1 MNIKLSL
8 ASAIYLNLKQGHLNF
23 PVSTIYIMFGEKCNS
38 NCSFC
43 AQAYSHAQEN
53 MLSRVPWFSYDT
65 ELVIEKLKVSKL
77 ARVCIQTLDYPGVE
91 KELFGFLSRLK
102 NLNVPISIS
111 ITPISSASMILFR
124 DYADTISF
132 ALDAA
137 TPALFEKYKGH
148 MVGNRFTWED
158 HWNALLNA
166 KKIFENVN
174 THIIVG
180 LGENDRDL
188 IELMLRLK
196 DAKISIALF
205 AYTPVN
211 RNLNLEAPD
220 LNRYRKV
227 QLARYLIEN
236 YDAKIQNFELENNM
250 LKNIEF
256 ENLDKIIN
264 EGIAFMTSGCKGCN
278 RPYYNERPG
287 KAVYNIPYRPSDEEI
302 KAIKKELKP

>member
-1 MNIKLSL
+1 MNIRLSL
-8 ASAIYLNLKQGHLNF
+8 ASAIYLGFKPGNLNF
-23 PVSTIYIMFGEKCNS
+23 PVSTIYIMFGEKCYS

-43 AQAYSHAQEN
+43 AQAYSQAKEN
-53 MLSRVPWFSYDT
+53 MLSRVPWFSYDAD
-65 ELVIEKLKVSKL
+65 LVIGRLRVSKL
-77 ARVCIQTLDYPGVE
+77 ARICVQTLDYPGVE
-91 KELFGFLSRLK
+91 KEILVFLGGVK
-102 NLNVPISIS
+102 KLNMPVSIS
-111 ITPISSASMILFR
+111 ITPISNASMTIFR

-137 TPALFEKYKGH
+137 TPALFEKYKGY

-166 KKIFENVN
+166 RKIFEHVN
-174 THIIVG
+174 THVIVG

-196 DAKISIALF
+196 DSKISIALF
-205 AYTPVN
+205 AYTPIN
-211 RNLNLEAPD
+211 KSLNLKAPD

-236 YDAKIQNFELENNM
+236 YDAKIQNFEFENNM
-250 LKNIEF
+250 LKNILF
-256 ENLDKIIN
+256 ENIDKII
-264 EGIAFMTSGCKGCN
+264 EDGIAFMTSGCKGCN

-287 KAVYNIPYRPSDEEI
+287 KAVYNIPYHPSGEEI